1 VKVDYDSSGDTIQL
15 VLEPIDRLQ
24 RDDADIA
31 GVIVGICDERPMMV
45 DLIGTS
51 TGIDRRL
58 EVVGKRYRL
67 DTEALTAAAHAA
79 LAAPDRTIIIDGP
92 VAPTG
97 RPRSDIL
104 RLDVRIPAPQLT
116 RDRVS

>member
-1 VKVDYDSSGDTIQL
+1 MKVDYDSGGDTIQL

-45 DLIGTS
+45 DLIGTA

-58 EVVGKRYRL
+58 EVVGERYRL

-79 LAAPDRTIIIDGP
+79 LAAPDRTIIID
-92 VAPTG
+92 VTG
-97 RPRSDIL
+97 RTDG
-104 RLDVRIPAPQLT
+104 
-116 RDRVS
+116 